1 MGARILVADDSVTIQ
16 KVIEL
21 TFSKEDFQIIPAR
34 TGEEAIRKAKE
45 VRPDLMLID
54 TLMPDKSG
62 YEICRVLKADPL
74 LKNVP
79 VIFLPGTFEAFDRN
93 EAFKAG
99 AEDFVTKPFESQIL
113 LGKVKQLLFSR
124 STPKVKGP
132 LQVRESAKEEV
143 SREELFH
150 LLEMPEGAV
159 QEEATPSLPPEPFE
173 TSLQDL
179 SFEGLDLEELETP
192 EVEVVQE
199 VTEEAEPPEE
209 LFAFEP
215 LEPPSPPW
223 GPPVEEAKLPPP
235 TLELTPEPVSLPV
248 EPPPE
253 AKVAPPTPPAAHV
266 VETPRLLAPTAQELD
281 LREAAQVATGRI
293 AEEVSQQV
301 ADATRDRADYLSRE
315 LVEKLVDRIEQVIWE
330 VVPELAEVLIKKEI
344 ERIREAV
351 EGRGSSAN

>member
-54 TLMPDKSG
+54 TVMPDKSG

-74 LKNVP
+74 LKDVP

-99 AEDFVTKPFESQIL
+99 AEDFVTKPFESQTL

-124 STPKVKGP
+124 STHPFQAPPRV
-132 LQVRESAKEEV
+132 QESAKEEV
-143 SREELFH
+143 SREELFQ
-150 LLEMPEGAV
+150 LLETPAEAV
-159 QEEATPSLPPEPFE
+159 QEEAAPPTPHESFE
-173 TSLQDL
+173 TPLQNF
-179 SFEGLDLEELETP
+179 SFEGVVLEEVETP
-192 EVEVVQE
+192 EEEIVHE
-199 VTEEAEPPEE
+199 VTEEAGSPEE

-215 LEPPSPPW
+215 LEPSFPS
-223 GPPVEEAKLPPP
+223 GESLGEEAQIPPLS
-235 TLELTPEPVSLPV
+235 LELTPEPVSFPV
-248 EPPPE
+248 ESPPE
-253 AKVAPPTPPAAHV
+253 TTVVPPSPPAAPEVESLHLQ
-266 VETPRLLAPTAQELD
+266 VETAQGFD
-281 LREAAQVATGRI
+281 LREAARVATEQVVER
-293 AEEVSQQV
+293 VSHDV
-301 ADATRDRADYLSRE
+301 VDLARDRADQLSRE
-315 LVEKLVDRIEQVIWE
+315 IIARLVDRLEQVIWE

-351 EGRGSSAN
+351 EGKGSEAS